1 MVKLNS
7 LEIDG
12 NRVSIPI
19 EKLPDFIKL
28 LELDQRITELE
39 LNSANGVN
47 QATPSERKTIGLVK
61 ASEMLGLSKSR
72 VYVLSGQ
79 KKLPSY
85 KVGNKVLFFVDEL
98 EQYIRSGGKF
108 NAKTNVGGNGI

>member
-1 MVKLNS
+1 MLNLKS
-7 LEIDG
+7 LKIDD
-12 NRVSIPI
+12 NRVSMPI
-19 EKLPDFIKL
+19 ENLADFINL
-28 LELDQRITELE
+28 LEMDQRITQLE
-39 LNSANGVN
+39 LKYANGVN
-47 QATPSERKTIGLVK
+47 QATPPERKTIGLVK

-98 EQYIRSGGKF
+98 ENFIRSGGKLTTIKKEAF
-108 NAKTNVGGNGI
+108 

>member
-1 MVKLNS
+1 MLNLKS
-7 LEIDG
+7 LEIDA
-12 NRVSIPI
+12 NRVSMPI
-19 EKLPDFIKL
+19 EKLPDFINL
-28 LELDQRITELE
+28 LELDQRITKLE
-39 LNSANGVN
+39 LNYANGVN
-47 QATPSERKTIGLVK
+47 QATPSERKTIGIVK

-98 EQYIRSGGKF
+98 ENFIRSGGKLTTIKKEAF
-108 NAKTNVGGNGI
+108 